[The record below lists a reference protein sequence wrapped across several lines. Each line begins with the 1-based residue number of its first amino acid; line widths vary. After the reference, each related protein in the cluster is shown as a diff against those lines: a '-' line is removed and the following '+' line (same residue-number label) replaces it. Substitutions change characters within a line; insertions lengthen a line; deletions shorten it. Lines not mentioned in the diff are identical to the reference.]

1 MKILSMFAFV
11 AILGLA
17 SCNQNSS
24 PKVEVRATDSVAV
37 DSTLVN
43 DTVVKA
49 DTVTKQ

>member
-24 PKVEVRATDSVAV
+24 TKETIRATDSVAV
-37 DSTLVN
+37 DSTLVS
-43 DTVVKA
+43 DTIVKA